1 MQLFSTL
8 SRREAAAVSVTI
20 ALLAASPFLPPIQQ
34 DQAYHRFA
42 DTRQWAGIPNVCDV
56 LSNLAFIG
64 AGLLGL
70 HRLPRAQGPLST
82 TTRRGLAVFFFGLVL
97 TGFGSAWYHLHPSD
111 RTLFWD
117 RLSMTISFAG
127 VLAAMISQ
135 RVSERVATPMLYL
148 LIAAGMGSVLYWAES
163 GSLSPYALL
172 QFGGLLALVGL
183 LVLAREP
190 KDELPWGQVLIWYG
204 LAKVLESADALIWT
218 WTSGIVAGHA
228 LKHLAAAGAGFSL
241 ARALKGTP
249 D

>member
-1 MQLFSTL
+1 M
-8 SRREAAAVSVTI
+8 
-20 ALLAASPFLPPIQQ
+20 
-34 DQAYHRFA
+34 
-42 DTRQWAGIPNVCDV
+42 
-56 LSNLAFIG
+56 
-64 AGLLGL
+64 
-70 HRLPRAQGPLST
+70 
-82 TTRRGLAVFFFGLVL
+82 FFVGLVL
-97 TGFGSAWYHLHPSD
+97 TGFGSGWYHLHPTD

-117 RLSMTISFAG
+117 RLTMTVSFAG

-135 RVSERVATPMLYL
+135 RVSERVAAPMLYL

-172 QFGGLLALVGL
+172 QFGGLLALLGL
-183 LVLAREP
+183 LVLTREP

-218 WTSGIVAGHA
+218 WTSGVVAGHA
-228 LKHLAAAGAGFSL
+228 LKHLAAAGAGFAV